1 MNLRITATH
10 LLERLRGVF
19 APVLHSRW
27 MWLEVI
33 AITLCAL
40 VLGMFFQRD
49 NPFQIGG
56 EFPWIWLAPVLVA
69 LRYGVAPGIASSLFL
84 LLAWLLIERVT
95 SNQESFPEQFFLGG
109 LVLVMLCG
117 EFSAA
122 WGSRLRRAEESSRYL
137 HERLSRITL
146 RHLLLRLSHD
156 RMEQEV
162 LTKPVTLRDALINL
176 RKLTTRAA
184 EEEELPAAPALLQML
199 TQYCQ
204 LESAAIHIPNGQ
216 GGYHQIA
223 MIGSPPSLDA
233 GDPLLRHALQHQ
245 TLSHLLTEGLA
256 DKEMPSPFLVIAP
269 ILTSDKQLLGV
280 LSISS
285 LPFLALNKENLQM
298 LSVMLGYYADCLAEA
313 RGSSEFYQH
322 FPDAPA
328 DFAAEFSRL
337 FNLQRRFGINS
348 HLVVLS
354 FARDDLG
361 QQAIRRLMLQRRG
374 LDLVWQVE
382 QAERT
387 EIVNLMP
394 LANEAAVQ
402 GYLLR
407 VDKMMEEYVQL
418 GFDETS
424 MHPVQI
430 SLAEDDPIAT
440 LEHLLKGRPA

>member
-1 MNLRITATH
+1 MNLQVVTSR
-10 LLERLRGVF
+10 LVERLRGIF
-19 APVLHSRW
+19 APVLYSRW

-33 AITLCAL
+33 VITLCA
-40 VLGMFFQRD
+40 VVVGMFFQRD

-69 LRYGVAPGIASSLFL
+69 LRYGVAPGVTSSLFL
-84 LLAWLLIERVT
+84 LLAWLLLDRL
-95 SNQESFPEQFFLGG
+95 SGNQESFPEQFFLGG

-117 EFSAA
+117 EFSTA
-122 WGSRLRRAEESSRYL
+122 WGSRLRRAEEGNRYL

-176 RKLTTRAA
+176 RKLTTQLAMA
-184 EEEELPAAPALLQML
+184 EELPAAPALLQML

-216 GGYHQIA
+216 GGYHQVA
-223 MIGSPPSLDA
+223 MIGSPAILDVA
-233 GDPLLRHALQHQ
+233 DPLLRHALQHQ
-245 TLSHLLTEGLA
+245 TLSHLLTEGLT
-256 DKEMPSPFLVIAP
+256 DEQRPSPFLVIAP

-280 LSISS
+280 LGISS

-313 RGSSEFYQH
+313 RGSSEFYRH

-354 FARDDLG
+354 FAKDELG
-361 QQAIRRLMLQRRG
+361 QQAIRRLMSQRRG
-374 LDLVWQVE
+374 LDLIWQVE

-407 VDKMMEEYVQL
+407 VEKMMEEYVQL
-418 GFDETS
+418 GFDGVS

-430 SLAEDDPIAT
+430 NLAEHDPVAT
-440 LEHLLKGRPA
+440 LENLLKGRRT